1 MGPGHDSP
9 QPRATTLGQQQ
20 CLTPPHGRVRGRHV
34 SRESDILQGINSESE
49 PHGRVL
55 DPYRTSVY
63 TVQASM
69 FGPGPPRVR
78 TGPLEWDPDPP
89 YGVRAA
95 HSGVLGFQDRT
106 YSGLNQFPSRGPEPT
121 RVQTWSG
128 GIWTYLHT
136 LLLPAQV
143 ETRCCHVAYCA
154 RHKPTGGTW
163 HDASGLRAPSHSLRI
178 RRAPVH
184 FTDRRRAQSTIR
196 GPCSYSHVTIS
207 RAMTHHY
214 SYVSKK
220 RVTTYQCCMDCSH
233 HDSR

>member
-1 MGPGHDSP
+1 MG
-9 QPRATTLGQQQ
+9 R
-20 CLTPPHGRVRGRHV
+20 
-34 SRESDILQGINSESE
+34 
-49 PHGRVL
+49 
-55 DPYRTSVY
+55 YRTPVY
-63 TVQASM
+63 TVRTSK

-95 HSGVLGFQDRT
+95 HSGVPEFQDRT
-106 YSGLNQFPSRGPEPT
+106 YPGLNQDLGEGPKPT
-121 RVQTWSG
+121 HVHTWSG
-128 GIWTYLHT
+128 GIRTYPHT
-136 LLLPAQV
+136 LLLLAQA
-143 ETRCCHVAYCA
+143 ETRCYHVAYCA
-154 RHKPTGGTW
+154 RHKPTDGTW

-184 FTDRRRAQSTIR
+184 STDRRHAQSMIR

-214 SYVSKK
+214 SRVTEK
-220 RVTTYQCCMDCSH
+220 RVPTYQCCMDCNH

>member
-1 MGPGHDSP
+1 VSP
-9 QPRATTLGQQQ
+9 D
-20 CLTPPHGRVRGRHV
+20 PHGKV
-34 SRESDILQGINSESE
+34 SDHWIYSPDLQVWS
-49 PHGRVL
+49 
-55 DPYRTSVY
+55 RTPTCTDRTPRMGS
-63 TVQASM
+63 
-69 FGPGPPRVR
+69 GPPPPPGGGRGAPRWGPRV
-78 TGPLEWDPDPP
+78 
-89 YGVRAA
+89 
-95 HSGVLGFQDRT
+95 QDIT
-106 YSGLNQFPSRGPEPT
+106 HPGLNQGPGGGPVPT
-121 RVQTWSG
+121 RVQIWSG
-128 GIWTYLHT
+128 GIRIYPHT
-136 LLLPAQV
+136 LLLPAQA

-184 FTDRRRAQSTIR
+184 STDRWRAQSMIR

-220 RVTTYQCCMDCSH
+220 RVTVYQCCMDCSH